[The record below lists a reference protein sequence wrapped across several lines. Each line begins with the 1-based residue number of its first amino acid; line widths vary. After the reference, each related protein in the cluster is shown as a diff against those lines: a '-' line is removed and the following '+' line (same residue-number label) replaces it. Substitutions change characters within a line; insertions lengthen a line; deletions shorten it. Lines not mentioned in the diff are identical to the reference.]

1 VSTLLGLLKRAGN
14 YLIWAGVV
22 LLIGAVVALAILL
35 RSKNKKIQ
43 DLETSLVLKAAKL
56 KVENVLI
63 KNKVTA
69 DELTVLRDLKTE
81 VKNELCQLE
90 RDLEKK
96 LTGKMTAEEIVAKLR
111 EVGLPQ

>member
-1 VSTLLGLLKRAGN
+1 VSILLGLLKRAGN
-14 YLIWAGVV
+14 YLVWAGVV
-22 LLIGAVVALAILL
+22 LLIGAVVTLAILL

-43 DLETSLVLKAAKL
+43 SLETTLVLKAAKL

-63 KNKVTA
+63 KNRVTVA
-69 DELTVLRDLKTE
+69 ELSQLRELKTE
-81 VKNELCQLE
+81 VKTELCQLE
-90 RDLEKK
+90 RDLEKR